1 MSSERL
7 ISEEDYASIEA
18 AVMETARGRWFL
30 AEYASRNRNSDTGA
44 VLEAIARLERVVAS
58 SSHGGEA
65 ERLRL
70 DLIDMAG
77 AIARTK
83 SEIASMRPEGEGGRI
98 GEATNEL
105 DAIVKAT
112 EQATGEILA
121 AAEHLQEVAWT
132 MREAGIE
139 GAACDIIDQR
149 ATDIYTACSFQ
160 DITGQRTQKVI
171 QVLRYLEDRL
181 GTMIAIWGGDGMA
194 APATGDRMGDAALLN
209 GPALPGRGLVQ
220 SDVDAMM
227 NVPVDPPRWSAGL
240 LPPLAL
246 DAEPG
251 LREPG
256 LREPGLLLEGEALP
270 LAIEPPRRV
279 EPVFN
284 FRATIVEVEP
294 ETAPPAL
301 MQATAVQSSPED
313 DCPVPR
319 HAQPRSGSRRG
330 ARVTLDDVR
339 AEMEKADIA
348 QAQTAGTGLLKA
360 QSVKAWGNLE
370 GGETPTVDSPFSPVN
385 RPRPRTDAGG
395 GPKAQGTAP
404 ERPAPHPRVV
414 TLAEIEA
421 LSFDEKAALFS

>member
-44 VLEAIARLERVVAS
+44 VLDAIARLERVVAS
-58 SSHGGEA
+58 NTHAGEA
-65 ERLRL
+65 ERLRF

-83 SEIASMRPEGEGGRI
+83 SEIASMRPKGEGGRI
-98 GEATNEL
+98 DEATNEL

-194 APATGDRMGDAALLN
+194 PPATGGRTGDALLN

-227 NVPVDPPRWSAGL
+227 SVPVDRPGWSAGL
-240 LPPLAL
+240 LPPLSL

-251 LREPG
+251 P
-256 LREPGLLLEGEALP
+256 LLEGEALP
-270 LAIEPPRRV
+270 AALEPPRRV

-284 FRATIVEVEP
+284 LRASIIEMEP
-294 ETAPPAL
+294 ETAPSVPI
-301 MQATAVQSSPED
+301 QATAVQSAPGGED
-313 DCPVPR
+313 QVAR
-319 HAQPRSGSRRG
+319 QAQPRFGTRKG
-330 ARVTLDDVR
+330 PGITLDDVR
-339 AEMEKADIA
+339 AEIQKAEISPTPA
-348 QAQTAGTGLLKA
+348 AGTSPSRDQSIKA
-360 QSVKAWGNLE
+360 R
-370 GGETPTVDSPFSPVN
+370 GEAGSGDKPTVDSPFSPVN
-385 RPRPRTDAGG
+385 RPRPRADTAGG
-395 GPKAQGTAP
+395 AKAHAVASV
-404 ERPAPHPRVV
+404 RPGSGPRVV

>member
-44 VLEAIARLERVVAS
+44 VLEAIARLGRVVAS
-58 SSHGGEA
+58 NSHASEA
-65 ERLRL
+65 ERLRF

-132 MREAGIE
+132 MREAGVE

-160 DITGQRTQKVI
+160 DVTGQRTQKVI

-181 GTMIAIWGGDGMA
+181 GTMIAISGGDWKA
-194 APATGDRMGDAALLN
+194 TPATGDRVGDAALLN

-227 NVPVDPPRWSAGL
+227 SVPVGPPGRSAGL

-251 LREPG
+251 L
-256 LREPGLLLEGEALP
+256 LLQGEALP
-270 LAIEPPRRV
+270 LALEPPRRV

-284 FRATIVEVEP
+284 LRASIVEVEP
-294 ETAPPAL
+294 ETAPPVL
-301 MQATAVQSSPED
+301 IEATAVQSSPED
-313 DCPVPR
+313 DGQVAIQ
-319 HAQPRSGSRRG
+319 AQPRSGTRKG

-339 AEMEKADIA
+339 AEIEKAEISPA
-348 QAQTAGTGLLKA
+348 ATVGTGSSKT
-360 QSVKAWGNLE
+360 QSVKARGE
-370 GGETPTVDSPFSPVN
+370 ADGGEKPTLDSPFSPVN
-385 RPRPRTDAGG
+385 RPRPRADGVG
-395 GPKAQGTAP
+395 GPTMQATAP
-404 ERPAPHPRVV
+404 VRPAPRPRVV

-421 LSFDEKAALFS
+421 LSFDEKTALFS